1 MAGNWQRLGEI
12 APAIATNQ
20 HKRVPYGMVDEYEP
34 EGWVVVER
42 HDTYVTME
50 RNSIQNIKD

>member
-12 APAIATNQ
+12 TPTIATNQ
-20 HKRVPYGMVDEYEP
+20 RKRVPYDMVDEYTP

-50 RNSIQNIKD
+50 KIGGGE